1 MYQKLSL
8 LVTAVFAGV
17 FFILQNSSADYPGLL
32 LEKAPIKK
40 DIKLN
45 SEVLEEII
53 LLPEEPF
60 DEPEARQI
68 IYRLDHLPPRL
79 LHSVQTE
86 GIMIR
91 LFQDKLTSFPT
102 TQHLKGVTP
111 RGYTNTERTWDEVP
125 GIGGSK
131 LVLVKIGH
139 SEKGSGH
146 GSINLELHELA
157 HSINRYVLDDLYY
170 RMKFTAIWKQEAHLL
185 FPEEDYFLN
194 YEEEYFA
201 EAFAMYYLN
210 LKTNEELEEKAPA
223 THQFFAELESM

>member
-17 FFILQNSSADYPGLL
+17 FFILQNSSADHPGLL
-32 LEKAPIKK
+32 LEKAPIKE
-40 DIKLN
+40 DIELN
-45 SEVLEEII
+45 SEVLEKII

-60 DEPEARQI
+60 NESEARQI

-170 RMKFTAIWKQEAHLL
+170 KMKFTAIWKQEAHLL

-210 LKTNEELEEKAPA
+210 LKTNEELEEKAPE
-223 THQFFAELESM
+223 THQFFTELESM

>member
-8 LVTAVFAGV
+8 LVAVVFAGV
-17 FFILQNSSADYPGLL
+17 FLIIHNSSADHPGIL
-32 LEKAPIKK
+32 LEDSTIKN
-40 DIKLN
+40 DLKLK
-45 SEVLEEII
+45 SSILEQIV

-60 DEPEARQI
+60 NESQARQI
-68 IYRLDHLPPRL
+68 IYRLDQLSQPL
-79 LHSVQTE
+79 LHSIHSE

-91 LFQDKLTSFPT
+91 LFQNKLTSFPT

-139 SEKGSGH
+139 SDKGSGH

-157 HSINRYVLDDLYY
+157 HSIHRHVLDDLYY
-170 RMKFTAIWKQEAHLL
+170 KMKFTSIWKQEAHLL
-185 FPEEDYFLN
+185 FPEEQYFLN

-201 EAFAMYYLN
+201 EAFTMYYLN
-210 LKTNEELEEKAPA
+210 LKTNKELSGKAPG
-223 THQFFAELESM
+223 THQFIKELESM

>member
-1 MYQKLSL
+1 M
-8 LVTAVFAGV
+8 
-17 FFILQNSSADYPGLL
+17 QNSSADYPGLL

-45 SEVLEEII
+45 SDILEKII
-53 LLPEEPF
+53 LLPEEPY
-60 DEPEARQI
+60 DESQVRHI

-79 LHSVQTE
+79 LQSVQTE

-91 LFQDKLTSFPT
+91 LFQDKLTNFPT
-102 TQHLKGVTP
+102 TQHLKGETP

-170 RMKFTAIWKQEAHLL
+170 KMKFTAIWKQEAHLL
-185 FPEEDYFLN
+185 FPDEGYFLN

-210 LKTNEELEEKAPA
+210 LKTNEELEETAPA
-223 THQFFAELESM
+223 THQFFRELESM